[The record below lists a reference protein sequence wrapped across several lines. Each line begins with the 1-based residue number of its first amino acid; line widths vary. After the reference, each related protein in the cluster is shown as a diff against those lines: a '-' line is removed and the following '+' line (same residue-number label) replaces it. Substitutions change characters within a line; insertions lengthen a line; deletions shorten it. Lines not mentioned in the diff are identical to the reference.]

1 MSNCT
6 LIYIYKTPIA
16 RVHLM
21 PVQPLVLP
29 TTTRTNAALHLR
41 LARRIMV
48 LALSA
53 AAIMIL
59 LMMMHTPKMD
69 ADSINSIYLIVL
81 MLLYGLM
88 IL

>member
-29 TTTRTNAALHLR
+29 TTRTNTALHLR

-59 LMMMHTPKMD
+59 LMMIHTPKMD